1 MALGG
6 LITDD
11 RQRGTSGL
19 PILSRIPII
28 GALFGSRSNVSRRT
42 ELLVLLTPSVIGSQA
57 EARAVTA
64 ELRRR
69 MTGLNVALPT
79 EPAVRYPVP
88 VPAPA
93 PTRPQGPVPLP
104 PPPKTP

>member
-1 MALGG
+1 MQSGETVALGG
-6 LITDD
+6 LITDN
-11 RQRGTSGL
+11 RERGSSGL
-19 PILSRIPII
+19 PILSRIPIL
-28 GALFGSRSNVSRRT
+28 GALFGTRTNITRRT

-69 MTGLNVALPT
+69 MRGLDL
-79 EPAVRYPVP
+79 EPPARI
-88 VPAPA
+88 PAPPAEIPA
-93 PTRPQGPVPLP
+93 PPAEIPMP